1 MSLEKLKT
9 MLFDRLNAITEATRS
24 RPKIKLIPVDEKTKV
39 NKLKRMSLD
48 KTGQEK
54 IP

>member
-9 MLFDRLNAITEATRS
+9 MLFNRLNAITDATRS
-24 RPKIKLIPVDEKTKV
+24 KPKIELIPVDEKTKA

-48 KTGQEK
+48 KTSQEK

>member
-9 MLFDRLNAITEATRS
+9 MMFDRLNAITRATK
-24 RPKIKLIPVDEKTKV
+24 PKSKRKLIPVDEKTKA